1 MKYKCSACGYIYDE
15 AVESTKF
22 ADLKEDWVC
31 PKCGAPKEAFE
42 LEEDNDEEGYYG
54 EDIEP
59 ESDESSDEDL
69 I

>member
-15 AVESTKF
+15 AVEDIKF
-22 ADLKEDWVC
+22 QDLAEDWVC

-42 LEEDNDEEGYYG
+42 MAEEEEDYYDTDLEEE
-54 EDIEP
+54 I
-59 ESDESSDEDL
+59 DEDL

>member
-15 AVESTKF
+15 AVEDTKF
-22 ADLKEDWVC
+22 QDLPEDWVC

-42 LEEDNDEEGYYG
+42 MAEEEEEEDYYDTDLEEE
-54 EDIEP
+54 I
-59 ESDESSDEDL
+59 DEDL